1 MSQIAKND
9 NSFQEREINFK
20 EMKDMTGGL
29 YGNIVLSG
37 GTTMA
42 QGIQK
47 PGQCFSELS
56 DISRNF
62 KDNIEINMT
71 NGIAG
76 RSRHKG

>member
-1 MSQIAKND
+1 MSRTAKND
-9 NSFQEREINFK
+9 NSFQQEEINPK
-20 EMKDMTGGL
+20 EMKDMSGGL

-47 PGQCFSELS
+47 PGQRFSELS

-62 KDNIEINMT
+62 KDNIEINMSD
-71 NGIAG
+71 GIAG
-76 RSRHKG
+76 RPRHKG